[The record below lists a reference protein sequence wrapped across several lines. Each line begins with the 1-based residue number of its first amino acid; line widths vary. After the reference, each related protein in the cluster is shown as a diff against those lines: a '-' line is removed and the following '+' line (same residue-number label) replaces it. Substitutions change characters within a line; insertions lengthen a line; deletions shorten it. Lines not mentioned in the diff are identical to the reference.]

1 MGGPLVQVADV
12 PDGATLLDARW
23 SPQPPPALE
32 RYRAAH
38 LPGARFV
45 DLDTDLAAPPGAGG
59 RHPLPT
65 AAAFQAAMRR
75 LGVSDGSQ
83 VVVYDDRDASVAG
96 RLWWMLRH
104 WGHRDVRVLDGGIAA
119 WIRAGRPTGSG
130 DPVPVPPGD
139 FTAGEPRD
147 DLLTAE
153 EVPAFVKDGVLLDA
167 RLGPRFRGEV
177 EPLDPVAGH
186 IPGAV
191 SAPTFD
197 NSDADG
203 LFLPPERLR
212 ERFLALGV
220 SDDRPVAAYCGSG
233 VTAAHEVI
241 ALELAGFAP
250 RLYAGSW
257 SDWITDPDRPVA
269 TGP

>member
-1 MGGPLVQVADV
+1 MGPLVQVEDV
-12 PDGATLLDARW
+12 GDGVLLLDARW
-23 SPQPPPALE
+23 TPQPPPALE

-45 DLDTDLAAPPGAGG
+45 DLDTDLAAPPGSGG

-75 LGVSDGSQ
+75 LGVDSGAS
-83 VVVYDDRDASVAG
+83 VVVYDDRDASVAA

-104 WGHRDVRVLDGGIAA
+104 WGHDDVRVLDGGIAA

-139 FTAGEPRD
+139 FTAGDARD
-147 DLLTAE
+147 DLLTVD
-153 EVPAFVKDGVLLDA
+153 EVPDFLKDGVLLDA

-177 EPLDPVAGH
+177 EPLDRVAGH

-197 NSDADG
+197 NSDPDG
-203 LFLPPERLR
+203 LFLPPAQLR
-212 ERFLALGV
+212 DRFVALGV
-220 SDDRPVAAYCGSG
+220 TGDRPVAAYCGSG
-233 VTAAHEVI
+233 VTAAHEVL
-241 ALELAGFAP
+241 ALELAGFTP

-257 SDWITDPDRPVA
+257 SEWIADPDRPVA

>member
-1 MGGPLVQVADV
+1 MHPLVRVGDV
-12 PDGATLLDARW
+12 GDGVTLLDARW
-23 SPQPPPALE
+23 TPQPPPALD
-32 RYRAAH
+32 RFRAAH

-45 DLDTDLAAPPGAGG
+45 DLDTDLAAPPGPGG

-65 AAAFQAAMRR
+65 AEAFQAAMRR
-75 LGVSDGSQ
+75 LGVGDDSS

-119 WIRAGRPTGSG
+119 WVRAGRPTEAG
-130 DPVPVPPGD
+130 DPVPVPAGN
-139 FTAGEPRD
+139 FTAGPPRD
-147 DLLTAE
+147 DLLTADD
-153 EVPAFVKDGVLLDA
+153 VPVFLKDGVLLDA

-212 ERFLALGV
+212 ERFAALGV
-220 SDDRPVAAYCGSG
+220 TADRPVAAYCGSG

-241 ALELAGFAP
+241 ALELAGFSP